1 MNDRSS
7 DAARLRRMLASN
19 PNDRVSW
26 HNLAA
31 AEGDLGRVKEA
42 EVAARRAI
50 TLGISA
56 PETRLVLA
64 RALQSQRRLDEAQRM
79 FAEAIS
85 MRPDY
90 VEAHRDLSQL
100 LWMRTGDANAA
111 LASLQK
117 AIRAAP
123 AAPGLHLVRSL
134 VLETA
139 GDAEASLAAAMTGLE
154 RSPRDV
160 ALLRQAS
167 HLCLATGDAARALV
181 LARQAAA
188 LGPQDAGSR
197 MSVCEALLA
206 RGELEEASAMVA
218 ALRVERPL
226 DQYVLALQAT
236 LWRLRE
242 DPRYAALYDY
252 PSLVHSR
259 ILATPPGWDSIEAF
273 MAALSAELHAMHG
286 FRAHPF
292 KQSVRGGSQLPLQS
306 PELAHPLIAA
316 LFRSVETAINEY
328 LEAIGTGTDPLRSR
342 NTRRFGITGAWSV
355 RLSSGGYHTDHVHP
369 QGWLSSA
376 CYIATPDCCS
386 REDPGAV
393 GHAGW
398 LRLGAP
404 GVATL
409 PPLSADAFVRPQ
421 PGLLVLFPAYVWHGV
436 VPFESDTPRLS
447 IAFDAV
453 PRQAR

>member
-1 MNDRSS
+1 MNDRSA
-7 DAARLRRMLASN
+7 DAARLRRILASN

-31 AEGDLGRVKEA
+31 AEGDLGRVEEA
-42 EVAARRAI
+42 EAAARRAI
-50 TLGISA
+50 ALGISA

-64 RALQSQRRLDEAQRM
+64 RALQSQRRLDEAERM

-85 MRPDY
+85 LRPDY

-100 LWMRTGDANAA
+100 LWMRTGNANAA
-111 LASLQK
+111 LASLDA
-117 AIRAAP
+117 AIRPGP
-123 AAPGLHLVRSL
+123 AASGLHLIRSL

-139 GDAEASLAAAMTGLE
+139 GDAEAGLAAAMTGLAG
-154 RSPRDV
+154 SPENV
-160 ALLRQAS
+160 ELLRQAS
-167 HLCLATGDAARALV
+167 HLCLTTGNAARALV
-181 LARQAAA
+181 LARQAAG
-188 LGPQDAGSR
+188 LLPQDAGVR
-197 MSVCEALLA
+197 ISVCEALFAL
-206 RGELEEASAMVA
+206 GQLEEASGMVA
-218 ALRVERPL
+218 ALRQERPSN
-226 DQYVLALQAT
+226 QYVLALQAT
-236 LWRLRE
+236 MWRLLG
-242 DPRYAALYDY
+242 DPRYHELYDY
-252 PSLVHSR
+252 PSLVSSR
-259 ILATPPGWDSIEAF
+259 ILTTPPGWDSLEAF
-273 MAALSAELHAMHG
+273 MAALSAELHSLHS

-292 KQSVRGGSQLPLQS
+292 EQSVRGGSQLPLQS

-316 LFRSVETAINEY
+316 LFGSVGIAINEY
-328 LEAIGTGTDPLRSR
+328 LDAIGTGTDPLRSR

-376 CYIATPDCCS
+376 CYIATPDCCA
-386 REDPGAV
+386 RDVQGA
-393 GHAGW
+393 GEHSGW

-404 GVATL
+404 GVATM
-409 PPLSADAFVRPQ
+409 PPLPADAFVRPQ

-453 PRQAR
+453 PL